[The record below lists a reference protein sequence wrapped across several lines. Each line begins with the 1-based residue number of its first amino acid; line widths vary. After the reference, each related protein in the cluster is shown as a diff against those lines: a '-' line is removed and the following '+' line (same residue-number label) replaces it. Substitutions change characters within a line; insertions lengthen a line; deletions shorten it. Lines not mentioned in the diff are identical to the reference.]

1 MSYFQNS
8 KRSGLNG
15 PSEEYELSRRR
26 IFSNTKELWYYVN
39 SELQSLVKEDDS
51 VRVEHIS
58 KIKNI
63 IGEHYRSL
71 LKDVSSLADVDGHAV
86 WRQQESENLSNLVQK
101 RLKHLQNPSDCTKAR
116 KLVCDLNK
124 VCYFNIYNFLLIYDS
139 LNNLYVYRVVDMVV
153 NCIMLFIVLLLHM
166 QQKEH

>member
-1 MSYFQNS
+1 MTYFQNS
-8 KRSGLNG
+8 KGGLNG
-15 PSEEYELSRRR
+15 PSEEYELLRRR

-39 SELQSLVKEDDS
+39 SELQLLVKEGDG
-51 VRVEHIS
+51 VKVEHVS

-71 LKDVSSLADVDGHAV
+71 LKDVTSLAEADDHAV

-101 RLKHLQNPSDCTKAR
+101 RLKHLQNPSDCAKAR

-124 VCYFNIYNFLLIYDS
+124 VCYLNF
-139 LNNLYVYRVVDMVV
+139 
-153 NCIMLFIVLLLHM
+153 
-166 QQKEH
+166 